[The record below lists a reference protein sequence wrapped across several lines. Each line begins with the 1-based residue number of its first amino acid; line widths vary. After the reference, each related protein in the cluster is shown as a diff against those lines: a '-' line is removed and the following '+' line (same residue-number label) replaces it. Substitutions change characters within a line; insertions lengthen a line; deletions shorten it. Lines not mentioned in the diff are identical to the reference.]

1 MESWLQAQTCRAPFQ
16 VYSVSHSIGPS
27 ARVPAVAGSTVLEQR
42 GDTLV
47 ALG

>member
-1 MESWLQAQTCRAPFQ
+1 F
-16 VYSVSHSIGPS
+16 
-27 ARVPAVAGSTVLEQR
+27 PAVSGSRVIEQR

>member
-1 MESWLQAQTCRAPFQ
+1 VDGKPVFQA
-16 VYSVSHSIGPS
+16 VIGS
-27 ARVPAVAGSTVLEQR
+27 RVLEQR